1 MTEPA
6 AKREPTEKELKQ
18 FEKYKDYINTVST
31 IVESVN
37 NVLHTTNAGVLDD
50 YTNMIVCLEIIRTMV
65 ITSATTSKSI
75 INKRA
80 NEFESTNLSAE
91 ASRISHSTN
100 EMIDATNGNLQA
112 LITRFEQAITQLR
125 DI

>member
-1 MTEPA
+1 MADPA
-6 AKREPTEKELKQ
+6 VKREPTEKELKQ
-18 FEKYKDYINTVST
+18 FEKYKDSINTVST

-37 NVLHTTNAGVLDD
+37 NVLSTTNTGVLDD
-50 YTNMIVCLEIIRTMV
+50 YTNMIVCLEIVRTMV

-80 NEFESTNLSAE
+80 SEFESTNLSAE

-100 EMIDATNGNLQA
+100 EMIDTTNHNLQA
-112 LITRFEQAITQLR
+112 LITRFEQAIIQLR